1 MEKLEKIKNSRLELK
16 HLLIIWFTTIPIVS
30 AAIIISTICFGY
42 WYLVLAYFIYVYFES
57 RSGLGAKAPNKHRNS
72 LLFDITKEYFDLKI
86 VKTAEIPPTKNYI
99 FCYHPHGATPFGMYS
114 GLNSNCCGFDD
125 LYPGISLNLKGHSF
139 FLSFPLLR
147 EFCLYYGGQ
156 HASKESIV
164 ETLSKPGQSVGINIG
179 GGAEM
184 IYAVPKTAKL
194 VVKNR
199 FGFVKIA
206 LETG

>member
-16 HLLIIWFTTIPIVS
+16 HMLIIWFGVIPVIS
-30 AAIIISTICFGY
+30 AAIMVLAICFGY

-57 RSGLGAKAPNKHRNS
+57 RSGLGAKAPNKYRNS
-72 LLFDITKEYFDLKI
+72 LLFDIIKEYFDLKI

-99 FCYHPHGATPFGMYS
+99 FCYHPHGATPFGMHS
-114 GLNSNCCGFDD
+114 GLNFSCCGFDD
-125 LYPGISLNLKGHSF
+125 LYPGISLNIKVHSF
-139 FLSFPLLR
+139 FFSFPLVR
-147 EFCLYYGGQ
+147 EFCLYFGFQ
-156 HASKESIV
+156 DASKESIV
-164 ETLSKPGQSVGINIG
+164 ETLSKPGQSACINIG